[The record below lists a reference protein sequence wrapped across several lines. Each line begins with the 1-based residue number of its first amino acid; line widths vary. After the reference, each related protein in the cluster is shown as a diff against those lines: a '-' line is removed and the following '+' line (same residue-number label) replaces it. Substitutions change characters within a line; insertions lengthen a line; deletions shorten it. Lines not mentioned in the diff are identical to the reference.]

1 MRLVALLAQL
11 PELTQIA
18 VPNIEISHVTCDS
31 RDVVPGT
38 LFVAIR
44 GSQEDGTWYVPEA
57 VKSGAVAVVAERPLD
72 PITDGAPVYVVQSA
86 RKAFAKLSAAI
97 NGSPSR
103 NLKVIGVTGTNGKTT
118 ATFITRHL
126 LESAGLKCGV
136 IGTLGAFVGGERIT
150 TAETTPD
157 AGRVQKLLRRMVE
170 KNCEAA
176 AIEVSSHALDQ
187 DRVASTHF
195 SVGVFTNLSG
205 EHLDYHGNVD
215 TYFAAKAK
223 LFRNLIMGTTA
234 VLNVDD
240 PCMNRLQLATR
251 AHVVTYGLEGEAD
264 YSAEIISARIDGTT
278 LKVSDMEGKFEI
290 TVPLLGHYNISNF
303 LAAFAA
309 VRALGVGR
317 EPALSRIAGFP
328 GIPGRLERVDMGQP
342 FSVFVDYAH
351 TDDALEKVLGALRPV
366 TMGQLIVVFGCGGD
380 RDRLKRPRMG
390 RVAGRGAD
398 SVVVTSDNPRSEDPM
413 KIIREVIVEMPPS
426 AKVKC
431 IPDRGDAIRF
441 AIASARPGDVVLI
454 AGKGHETYQV
464 FSDQTIPFDDREV
477 VRERLR
483 ASA

>member
-1 MRLVALLAQL
+1 MALLSQL

-18 VPNIEISHVTCDS
+18 VPNIEISHVACDS

-44 GSQEDGTWYVPEA
+44 GSQEDGVWYVPEA
-57 VKSGAVAVVAERPLD
+57 VRSGAVAVVAERPLD
-72 PITDGAPVYVVQSA
+72 PITDGAPVYVVPSA

-118 ATFITRHL
+118 TTFITRHM
-126 LESAGLKCGV
+126 LESAGVKCGV
-136 IGTLGAFVGGERIT
+136 IGTLGAFVGSERIT
-150 TAETTPD
+150 QAETTPD

-176 AIEVSSHALDQ
+176 AIEVS
-187 DRVASTHF
+187 STHF

-234 VLNVDD
+234 VLNADD
-240 PCMNRLQLATR
+240 SCMNRLQLATR
-251 AHVVTYGLEGEAD
+251 AHVVTYGLESDAH
-264 YSAEIISARIDGTT
+264 YSAEIFSTSIDGTT
-278 LKVSDMEGKFEI
+278 LYVSDMEGKFEV

-317 EPALSRIAGFP
+317 DSALSKIAGFP

-398 SVVVTSDNPRSEDPM
+398 SIVVTSDNPRNEDPM

-464 FSDQTIPFDDREV
+464 FRDQTIPFDDREV
-477 VRERLR
+477 ARERLR